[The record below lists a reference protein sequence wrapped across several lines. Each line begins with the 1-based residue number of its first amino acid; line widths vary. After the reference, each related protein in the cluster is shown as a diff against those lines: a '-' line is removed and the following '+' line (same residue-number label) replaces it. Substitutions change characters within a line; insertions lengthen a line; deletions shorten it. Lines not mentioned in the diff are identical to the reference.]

1 MEGNSEQA
9 GEQDLYLMSC
19 CKNHIL
25 ANSSFSWWGAWLDN
39 GKDKLVIAPEKWMN
53 GRDCCDIYTDEM
65 IRV

>member
-1 MEGNSEQA
+1 
-9 GEQDLYLMSC
+9 LYLMSC

>member
-53 GRDCCDIYTDEM
+53 GRGCCDIYTDEM